1 TFSPF
6 SCCHVIKKE
15 RAKTATWT
23 HKNTEDVFDF
33 ELRWAFRNPFIKP
46 NTNQGKIKG
55 SSSSSAISSRYTRKL
70 KHPSS
75 HCNQHSFQ
83 PLSQATLEG
92 GFTQVVIIKMET
104 AFFSRFQESEA
115 LRKITDQICKGF
127 RGKRLLSGSTRLP
140 ILTPTTRFPS
150 SLVSLSNMD
159 IVIKEAS
166 AKETTDVK
174 QLNMLP
180 EPVADTLPNGLR
192 VPEFHLVYLNRY
204 SSLYLNIHTSCDYK
218 NGNSFLFS
226 VSRIRST
233 KLEITDQICKG
244 FRGKRLLSGSTRL
257 PILTPTTRFP
267 SSLASLSTMD
277 IVIKEASAKE
287 TTDVKQLNM
296 GMLESPTVLKKKG
309 LHGQATTAMLQLPE
323 PVADT
328 LPNGLRVPEF
338 HLLRHHRVSAL
349 SCPPASHPTSASQP
363 SCCSES
369 STPKTYSLGKAI
381 SVRSIFPDPS
391 TSFSKVAC
399 DILLNMLADPVAQQY
414 LGQNYLVTPPTDS
427 PSKKIAIANIVAN
440 PSSQSTIEV
449 SLEAKIQL
457 KFVLPAST
465 DNANLTKEKTND
477 ISVNTYAQV
486 LKLSFC

>member
-1 TFSPF
+1 
-6 SCCHVIKKE
+6 
-15 RAKTATWT
+15 
-23 HKNTEDVFDF
+23 
-33 ELRWAFRNPFIKP
+33 
-46 NTNQGKIKG
+46 
-55 SSSSSAISSRYTRKL
+55 
-70 KHPSS
+70 
-75 HCNQHSFQ
+75 
-83 PLSQATLEG
+83 
-92 GFTQVVIIKMET
+92 MET

-192 VPEFHLVYLNRY
+192 VPEFHL
-204 SSLYLNIHTSCDYK
+204 IHTSCDYK

-233 KLEITDQICKG
+233 KLFLIFLCFSITDQICKG

-257 PILTPTTRFP
+257 PILTPTTLYLEILNILISFWDCGRRFS
-267 SSLASLSTMD
+267 SSLVSLSNMD

-296 GMLESPTVLKKKG
+296 
-309 LHGQATTAMLQLPE
+309 
-323 PVADT
+323 
-328 LPNGLRVPEF
+328 
-338 HLLRHHRVSAL
+338 
-349 SCPPASHPTSASQP
+349 
-363 SCCSES
+363 

-427 PSKKIAIANIVAN
+427 PSKKIVIANIIAN

-457 KFVLPAST
+457 KFVLPVST

>member
-1 TFSPF
+1 
-6 SCCHVIKKE
+6 
-15 RAKTATWT
+15 
-23 HKNTEDVFDF
+23 
-33 ELRWAFRNPFIKP
+33 
-46 NTNQGKIKG
+46 
-55 SSSSSAISSRYTRKL
+55 
-70 KHPSS
+70 
-75 HCNQHSFQ
+75 
-83 PLSQATLEG
+83 
-92 GFTQVVIIKMET
+92 MET

-192 VPEFHLVYLNRY
+192 VPEFHL
-204 SSLYLNIHTSCDYK
+204 IHTSCDYK

-233 KLEITDQICKG
+233 KLFLIFLWKITDQICKG

-267 SSLASLSTMD
+267 SSLVSISNMD

-287 TTDVKQLNM
+287 TTDVKQLNLACKAD
-296 GMLESPTVLKKKG
+296 GRVFIGNALIANCIEEEVSDQLRG

-369 STPKTYSLGKAI
+369 VKLMKKKKPKSSSGVQSTPKTYSLGKAI

-427 PSKKIAIANIVAN
+427 PSKKIVIANIIAN

-457 KFVLPAST
+457 KFVLPVST